1 MNEQQLLSLLQ
12 RYMDGLTTVDEESAL
27 AVFFGKASDA
37 DRPDAIS
44 AEDWKAYQ
52 EMFAMFAPQTPSLT
66 QEHEAT
72 KHEVIEH
79 EATELEITEHETT
92 EHRSRF
98 TLRQVSVWI
107 ASVAA
112 VALIVFAATTQ
123 LEHDSPS
130 SPTLAQHSINTS
142 AADSLSDSISA
153 DQPQRIAVDSV
164 RQKLPKQKT
173 RKAPRPYWQ
182 PRPPKVYVAG
192 ADKPSAAQL
201 DSAKIEEAV
210 RQADILLQTINA
222 QQLMEMDKLQLQA
235 LELMEDEDYDNDM
248 AQ

>member
-27 AVFFGKASDA
+27 AVFFGRASDA

-44 AEDWKAYQ
+44 AEDWKVYQ
-52 EMFAMFAPQTPSLT
+52 EMFAMFAPQAQSLT
-66 QEHEAT
+66 QKHKAT
-72 KHEVIEH
+72 
-79 EATELEITEHETT
+79 
-92 EHRSRF
+92 SRF

-107 ASVAA
+107 ASAAA
-112 VALIVFAATTQ
+112 VALIVFAASTQ
-123 LEHDSPS
+123 LRHDSSS
-130 SPTLAQHSINTS
+130 SPTLAQHSVSTP

-153 DQPQRIAVDSV
+153 DQPQRIVVDSV

-182 PRPPKVYVAG
+182 PRPPKVYMAG
-192 ADKPSAAQL
+192 ANKPSTAQL

-222 QQLMEMDKLQLQA
+222 QQSVEMDKLQLQA

>member
-44 AEDWKAYQ
+44 AEDRKVYQ
-52 EMFAMFAPQTPSLT
+52 EMFAMFAPQAQSLT
-66 QEHEAT
+66 Q
-72 KHEVIEH
+72 KHK
-79 EATELEITEHETT
+79 AT

-98 TLRQVSVWI
+98 TMRQVSVWI
-107 ASVAA
+107 ASAAA

-130 SPTLAQHSINTS
+130 SPTLAQHSVNTS
-142 AADSLSDSISA
+142 AADSLTDSISA
-153 DQPQRIAVDSV
+153 DQPQRIVVDSV

-173 RKAPRPYWQ
+173 SKAPRPYWQ
-182 PRPPKVYVAG
+182 PRPPKVYMAG
-192 ADKPSAAQL
+192 ADKPSTAQL

-222 QQLMEMDKLQLQA
+222 QQSVEMDKLQLQA
-235 LELMEDEDYDNDM
+235 LELMEDGDYDNDM

>member
-27 AVFFGKASDA
+27 AVFFGRASDA

-44 AEDWKAYQ
+44 AEDWKVYQ
-52 EMFAMFAPQTPSLT
+52 EMFAMFAPQAQSLT
-66 QEHEAT
+66 QKHEAT
-72 KHEVIEH
+72 KH
-79 EATELEITEHETT
+79 
-92 EHRSRF
+92 RSLF
-98 TLRQVSVWI
+98 TMRQVSVWI

-123 LEHDSPS
+123 LRHDSPS
-130 SPTLAQHSINTS
+130 SPTLAQHSGSTS

-173 RKAPRPYWQ
+173 RKEPRPYWQ

-222 QQLMEMDKLQLQA
+222 QQSVEMDKLQLQA

>member
-1 MNEQQLLSLLQ
+1 MNEQQLLALLQ

-44 AEDWKAYQ
+44 AEDWKVYQ

-66 QEHEAT
+66 QEHEVI
-72 KHEVIEH
+72 KHETIEH
-79 EATELEITEHETT
+79 EVT

-107 ASVAA
+107 ASAAA
-112 VALIVFAATTQ
+112 VALIVLAASTQ
-123 LEHDSPS
+123 LRHESSS
-130 SPTLAQHSINTS
+130 SPTLAQHSVSTP

-153 DQPQRIAVDSV
+153 DQPKRIAVDSV

-222 QQLMEMDKLQLQA
+222 QQSVEMDKLQLQA

>member
-27 AVFFGKASDA
+27 AVFFGRASDA

-44 AEDWKAYQ
+44 AEDWKVYQ
-52 EMFAMFAPQTPSLT
+52 EMFAMFAPQAQSLT
-66 QEHEAT
+66 Q
-72 KHEVIEH
+72 KHKAIEH
-79 EATELEITEHETT
+79 ETTEHETT
-92 EHRSRF
+92 KHRSRF

-107 ASVAA
+107 ASAA
-112 VALIVFAATTQ
+112 AIALIVFAASTQ
-123 LEHDSPS
+123 LRHDSSS
-130 SPTLAQHSINTS
+130 SPTLAQHSVSTP

-153 DQPQRIAVDSV
+153 DQPQRIVVDSV

-182 PRPPKVYVAG
+182 PRPPKVYMAG
-192 ADKPSAAQL
+192 ADKPSTAQL

-222 QQLMEMDKLQLQA
+222 QQSVEMDKLQLQA

>member
-1 MNEQQLLSLLQ
+1 MNEQQLLLLLQ

-44 AEDWKAYQ
+44 AEDWKVYQ
-52 EMFAMFAPQTPSLT
+52 EMFAMFAPQAQSLT
-66 QEHEAT
+66 QKHKAT
-72 KHEVIEH
+72 EH
-79 EATELEITEHETT
+79 EATEHEIT

-107 ASVAA
+107 ASAAA
-112 VALIVFAATTQ
+112 VALILFAASTQ
-123 LEHDSPS
+123 LRHDSSS
-130 SPTLAQHSINTS
+130 SPTLAQHSVSTP

-153 DQPQRIAVDSV
+153 DQPQRIVVDSV

-182 PRPPKVYVAG
+182 PRPPKVYMAG

-222 QQLMEMDKLQLQA
+222 LQSVEMDKLQLQA

>member
-27 AVFFGKASDA
+27 AVFFGRASDA

-44 AEDWKAYQ
+44 AEDWKVYQ
-52 EMFAMFAPQTPSLT
+52 EMFAMFAPQAQSLT
-66 QEHEAT
+66 QKHKAT
-72 KHEVIEH
+72 EHEVIEH
-79 EATELEITEHETT
+79 EAIELETT

-107 ASVAA
+107 ASAAA
-112 VALIVFAATTQ
+112 VALIVFAASTQ
-123 LEHDSPS
+123 LRHDSSS
-130 SPTLAQHSINTS
+130 SPTLAQHSVSTP

-153 DQPQRIAVDSV
+153 DQPQRIVVDSV

-182 PRPPKVYVAG
+182 PRPPKVYMAG

-222 QQLMEMDKLQLQA
+222 QQSVEMDKLQLQA
-235 LELMEDEDYDNDM
+235 LELMEDEEYDNDM

>member
-27 AVFFGKASDA
+27 AVFFGRASDA

-44 AEDWKAYQ
+44 AEDWKVYQ
-52 EMFAMFAPQTPSLT
+52 EMFAMFAPQAQSLT
-66 QEHEAT
+66 QKHKAT
-72 KHEVIEH
+72 EHEVIEH
-79 EATELEITEHETT
+79 EAIELETT

-112 VALIVFAATTQ
+112 VALIVFAASTQ
-123 LEHDSPS
+123 LRHDSSS
-130 SPTLAQHSINTS
+130 SPTLAQHSVSTP

-153 DQPQRIAVDSV
+153 DQPQRIVVDSV

-182 PRPPKVYVAG
+182 PRPPKVYMAG

-222 QQLMEMDKLQLQA
+222 LQSVEMDKLQLQA
-235 LELMEDEDYDNDM
+235 LELMEDEEYDNDM

>member
-27 AVFFGKASDA
+27 AVFFGRASDA

-44 AEDWKAYQ
+44 AEDWKVYQ
-52 EMFAMFAPQTPSLT
+52 EMFAMFAPQAQSLT
-66 QEHEAT
+66 QKHKAT
-72 KHEVIEH
+72 
-79 EATELEITEHETT
+79 
-92 EHRSRF
+92 SRF

-112 VALIVFAATTQ
+112 IALIVFAASTQ
-123 LEHDSPS
+123 LRHDSSS
-130 SPTLAQHSINTS
+130 SPTLAQHSVSTP

-153 DQPQRIAVDSV
+153 DQPQRIVVDSV

-182 PRPPKVYVAG
+182 PRPPKMYMAG
-192 ADKPSAAQL
+192 ANKPSAAQL

-222 QQLMEMDKLQLQA
+222 QQSVEMDKLQLQA

>member
-27 AVFFGKASDA
+27 AVFFGRASDA

-44 AEDWKAYQ
+44 AEDWKVYQ
-52 EMFAMFAPQTPSLT
+52 EMFAMFAPQAQSLT
-66 QEHEAT
+66 QKHKAT
-72 KHEVIEH
+72 EH
-79 EATELEITEHETT
+79 EATEHEIT

-107 ASVAA
+107 ASAAA
-112 VALIVFAATTQ
+112 VALIVFAASTQ
-123 LEHDSPS
+123 LRHDSSS
-130 SPTLAQHSINTS
+130 SPTLAQHSVSTP

-153 DQPQRIAVDSV
+153 DQPQRIVVDSV

-182 PRPPKVYVAG
+182 PRPPKVYMAG

-222 QQLMEMDKLQLQA
+222 QQSVEMDKLQLQA

>member
-27 AVFFGKASDA
+27 AVFFGRASDA

-44 AEDWKAYQ
+44 AEDWKVYQ
-52 EMFAMFAPQTPSLT
+52 EMFAMFAPQAQSLT
-66 QEHEAT
+66 QKHNAT
-72 KHEVIEH
+72 EHEVIEH
-79 EATELEITEHETT
+79 EAIELEIT

-107 ASVAA
+107 ASAAA
-112 VALIVFAATTQ
+112 VALIVFAASTQ
-123 LEHDSPS
+123 LRHDSSS
-130 SPTLAQHSINTS
+130 SPTLAQHSVSTP

-153 DQPQRIAVDSV
+153 DQPQRIVVDSV

-182 PRPPKVYVAG
+182 PRPPKMYMAG
-192 ADKPSAAQL
+192 ANKPSAAQL

-210 RQADILLQTINA
+210 RQADILLQT
-222 QQLMEMDKLQLQA
+222 EPPS
-235 LELMEDEDYDNDM
+235 
-248 AQ
+248 

>member
-1 MNEQQLLSLLQ
+1 MNEQQLLTLLQ

-27 AVFFGKASDA
+27 AVFFGRASDA

-44 AEDWKAYQ
+44 TEDWKVYQ
-52 EMFAMFAPQTPSLT
+52 EMFAMFAPQAQSLT
-66 QEHEAT
+66 QKHKAT
-72 KHEVIEH
+72 EHEVIEH
-79 EATELEITEHETT
+79 EAIELEIT

-107 ASVAA
+107 ASAAA
-112 VALIVFAATTQ
+112 VALIVFAASTQ
-123 LEHDSPS
+123 LRHDSSS
-130 SPTLAQHSINTS
+130 SPTLAQHSVSTP

-153 DQPQRIAVDSV
+153 DQPQRIVVDSV

-222 QQLMEMDKLQLQA
+222 LQSVEMDKLQLQA
-235 LELMEDEDYDNDM
+235 LELMEDEEYDNDM

>member
-27 AVFFGKASDA
+27 AVFFGRASDA

-44 AEDWKAYQ
+44 AEDWKVYQ
-52 EMFAMFAPQTPSLT
+52 EMFAMFAPQAQSLT
-66 QEHEAT
+66 QKHKAT
-72 KHEVIEH
+72 EHEVIEH
-79 EATELEITEHETT
+79 EAIELETT

-107 ASVAA
+107 ASAAA
-112 VALIVFAATTQ
+112 VALIVFAASTQ
-123 LEHDSPS
+123 LRHDSSS
-130 SPTLAQHSINTS
+130 SPTLAQHSVSTP

-153 DQPQRIAVDSV
+153 DQPQRIVVDSV

-182 PRPPKVYVAG
+182 PRPPKMYMAG
-192 ADKPSAAQL
+192 ANKPSAAQL

-222 QQLMEMDKLQLQA
+222 QQSVEMDKLQLQA
-235 LELMEDEDYDNDM
+235 LELMEDEEYDNDM

>member
-1 MNEQQLLSLLQ
+1 MNEQQLLALLQ

-27 AVFFGKASDA
+27 AVFFGRASDA

-44 AEDWKAYQ
+44 AEDWKVYQ
-52 EMFAMFAPQTPSLT
+52 EMFAMFAPQAQSLT
-66 QEHEAT
+66 Q
-72 KHEVIEH
+72 KH
-79 EATELEITEHETT
+79 EATEHETTEHETT

-98 TLRQVSVWI
+98 TLRQVSAWI

-123 LEHDSPS
+123 LEHDSSS
-130 SPTLAQHSINTS
+130 SPTLAQHSVNTS
-142 AADSLSDSISA
+142 AADSLSDSITA

-182 PRPPKVYVAG
+182 PRPPKVYMAG

-222 QQLMEMDKLQLQA
+222 QQSMEMDKLQLQA

>member
-1 MNEQQLLSLLQ
+1 MNEQQLLALLQ

-27 AVFFGKASDA
+27 AVFFGRASDA

-44 AEDWKAYQ
+44 AEDWKVYQ
-52 EMFAMFAPQTPSLT
+52 EMFARFAPQAQSLT
-66 QEHEAT
+66 QKHKATEHEI
-72 KHEVIEH
+72 IEH
-79 EATELEITEHETT
+79 EATEHETT

-107 ASVAA
+107 ASAAA
-112 VALIVFAATTQ
+112 VALIVFAASTQ
-123 LEHDSPS
+123 LRHDSSS
-130 SPTLAQHSINTS
+130 SPTLAQHSVSTP

-153 DQPQRIAVDSV
+153 DQPQRIVVDSV

-182 PRPPKVYVAG
+182 PRPPKVYMAG
-192 ADKPSAAQL
+192 ANKPSTAQL

-222 QQLMEMDKLQLQA
+222 QQSVEMDKLQLQA

>member
-27 AVFFGKASDA
+27 AVFFGRASDA

-44 AEDWKAYQ
+44 AEDWKVYQ
-52 EMFAMFAPQTPSLT
+52 EMFAMFAPQAQSLT
-66 QEHEAT
+66 QKHKAT
-72 KHEVIEH
+72 EHEVIEH
-79 EATELEITEHETT
+79 EAIELEIT

-107 ASVAA
+107 ASAAA
-112 VALIVFAATTQ
+112 VALIVFAASTQ
-123 LEHDSPS
+123 LRHDSSS
-130 SPTLAQHSINTS
+130 SPTLAQHSVSTP

-153 DQPQRIAVDSV
+153 DQPQRIVVDSV

-182 PRPPKVYVAG
+182 PRPPKVYMAG
-192 ADKPSAAQL
+192 ANKPSTAQL

-222 QQLMEMDKLQLQA
+222 LQSVEMDKLQLQA

>member
-27 AVFFGKASDA
+27 AVFFGRASDA

-44 AEDWKAYQ
+44 AEDWKVYQ
-52 EMFAMFAPQTPSLT
+52 EMFAMFAPQAQSLT
-66 QEHEAT
+66 QKHKAT
-72 KHEVIEH
+72 EHEVIEH
-79 EATELEITEHETT
+79 EAIELEIT

-112 VALIVFAATTQ
+112 IALIVFAASTQ
-123 LEHDSPS
+123 LRHDSSS
-130 SPTLAQHSINTS
+130 SPTLAQHSVSTP

-153 DQPQRIAVDSV
+153 DQPQRIVVDSV

-182 PRPPKVYVAG
+182 PRPPKVYMAG
-192 ADKPSAAQL
+192 ANKPSTAQL

-222 QQLMEMDKLQLQA
+222 LQSVEMDKLQLQA
-235 LELMEDEDYDNDM
+235 LELMEDEEYDNDM

>member
-27 AVFFGKASDA
+27 AVFFGRASDA

-44 AEDWKAYQ
+44 AEDWKVYQ
-52 EMFAMFAPQTPSLT
+52 EMFAMFAPQAQSLT
-66 QEHEAT
+66 QKHKATEHEA
-72 KHEVIEH
+72 
-79 EATELEITEHETT
+79 TEHETT
-92 EHRSRF
+92 EHRSSF

-107 ASVAA
+107 ASAAA
-112 VALIVFAATTQ
+112 VALIVFAASTQ
-123 LEHDSPS
+123 LRHDSSS
-130 SPTLAQHSINTS
+130 SPTLAQHSVSTP

-153 DQPQRIAVDSV
+153 DQPQRIVVDSV

-182 PRPPKVYVAG
+182 PRPPKVYMAG

-222 QQLMEMDKLQLQA
+222 LQSVEMDKLQLQA

>member
-27 AVFFGKASDA
+27 AVFFGRASDA

-44 AEDWKAYQ
+44 AEDWKVYQ
-52 EMFAMFAPQTPSLT
+52 EMFAMFAPQAQSLT
-66 QEHEAT
+66 QKHKAT
-72 KHEVIEH
+72 EHEVIEH
-79 EATELEITEHETT
+79 EATEHETT

-107 ASVAA
+107 ASAAA
-112 VALIVFAATTQ
+112 VALIVFAASTQ
-123 LEHDSPS
+123 LRHDSSS
-130 SPTLAQHSINTS
+130 SPTLAQHSVSTP

-153 DQPQRIAVDSV
+153 DQPQRIVVDSV

-182 PRPPKVYVAG
+182 PRPPKVYMAG
-192 ADKPSAAQL
+192 ANKPSTAQL

-222 QQLMEMDKLQLQA
+222 LQSVEMDKLQLQA
-235 LELMEDEDYDNDM
+235 LELMEDEEYDNDM

>member
-1 MNEQQLLSLLQ
+1 MNEQQLLALLQ

-27 AVFFGKASDA
+27 AVFFGRASDA

-44 AEDWKAYQ
+44 AEDWKVYQ
-52 EMFAMFAPQTPSLT
+52 EMFAMFAPQAQSLT
-66 QEHEAT
+66 QKHKAT
-72 KHEVIEH
+72 EHEVIEH
-79 EATELEITEHETT
+79 EAIELEIT

-98 TLRQVSVWI
+98 TLRQGSVWI
-107 ASVAA
+107 ASAA
-112 VALIVFAATTQ
+112 AIALIVFAASTQ
-123 LEHDSPS
+123 LRHDSSS
-130 SPTLAQHSINTS
+130 SPTLAQHSVSTP

-153 DQPQRIAVDSV
+153 DQPQRIVVDSV

-182 PRPPKVYVAG
+182 PRPPKVYMAG

-222 QQLMEMDKLQLQA
+222 QQSVEMDKLQLQA

>member
-1 MNEQQLLSLLQ
+1 
-12 RYMDGLTTVDEESAL
+12 
-27 AVFFGKASDA
+27 
-37 DRPDAIS
+37 
-44 AEDWKAYQ
+44 
-52 EMFAMFAPQTPSLT
+52 MFAPQTPSIT

-72 KHEVIEH
+72 KHEVIKHEAIEH
-79 EATELEITEHETT
+79 EVT

-107 ASVAA
+107 ASAAA
-112 VALIVFAATTQ
+112 VALIVLAASTQ
-123 LEHDSPS
+123 LRHESSS
-130 SPTLAQHSINTS
+130 SPNLAQHSVSTP

-153 DQPQRIAVDSV
+153 DQPKRIAVDSV

-192 ADKPSAAQL
+192 ANKPSAAQL

-210 RQADILLQTINA
+210 RQADILLQAINA
-222 QQLMEMDKLQLQA
+222 QQSVEMDKLQLQA
-235 LELMEDEDYDNDM
+235 MELMEDEDYDNDM

>member
-27 AVFFGKASDA
+27 AVFFGRASDA

-44 AEDWKAYQ
+44 AEDWKVYQ
-52 EMFAMFAPQTPSLT
+52 EMFAMFAPQAQSLT
-66 QEHEAT
+66 QKHKAT
-72 KHEVIEH
+72 EHEVIEH
-79 EATELEITEHETT
+79 EAIELETT

-107 ASVAA
+107 ASAAA
-112 VALIVFAATTQ
+112 VALIVFAASTQ
-123 LEHDSPS
+123 LRHDSSS
-130 SPTLAQHSINTS
+130 SPTLAQHSVSTP

-153 DQPQRIAVDSV
+153 DQPQRIVVDSV

-182 PRPPKVYVAG
+182 PRPPKVYMAG
-192 ADKPSAAQL
+192 ANKPSTAQL

-222 QQLMEMDKLQLQA
+222 LQSVEMDKLQLQA

>member
-27 AVFFGKASDA
+27 AVFFGRASDA

-44 AEDWKAYQ
+44 AEDWKVYQ
-52 EMFAMFAPQTPSLT
+52 EMFAMFAPQAQSLT
-66 QEHEAT
+66 Q
-72 KHEVIEH
+72 KHK
-79 EATELEITEHETT
+79 ATEHETT
-92 EHRSRF
+92 EHETTKHRSRF
-98 TLRQVSVWI
+98 TLRQVSIWI
-107 ASVAA
+107 ASAAA
-112 VALIVFAATTQ
+112 VALIVFAASTQ
-123 LEHDSPS
+123 LRHDSSS
-130 SPTLAQHSINTS
+130 SPTLAQHSVSTP

-153 DQPQRIAVDSV
+153 DQPQRIVVDSV
-164 RQKLPKQKT
+164 RQKLSKQKT

-182 PRPPKVYVAG
+182 PRPPKVYMAG
-192 ADKPSAAQL
+192 AGKPSAAQL

>member
-27 AVFFGKASDA
+27 AVFFGRASDA

-44 AEDWKAYQ
+44 AEDWKVYQ
-52 EMFAMFAPQTPSLT
+52 EMFAMFAPQAQSLT
-66 QEHEAT
+66 QKHKAT
-72 KHEVIEH
+72 EHEVIEH
-79 EATELEITEHETT
+79 EAIELEIT

-107 ASVAA
+107 ASAAA
-112 VALIVFAATTQ
+112 VALIVFAASTQ
-123 LEHDSPS
+123 LRHDSSS
-130 SPTLAQHSINTS
+130 SPTLAQHSVSTP

-153 DQPQRIAVDSV
+153 DQPQRIVVDSV

-182 PRPPKVYVAG
+182 PRPPKVYMAG
-192 ADKPSAAQL
+192 ADKPSTAQL
-201 DSAKIEEAV
+201 NSAKIEEAV

-222 QQLMEMDKLQLQA
+222 LQSVEMDKLQLQA
-235 LELMEDEDYDNDM
+235 LELMEDEEYDNDM

>member
-27 AVFFGKASDA
+27 AVFFGRASDA

-44 AEDWKAYQ
+44 AEDWKVYQ
-52 EMFAMFAPQTPSLT
+52 EMFAMFAPQAQSLT
-66 QEHEAT
+66 QKHKAT

-79 EATELEITEHETT
+79 EAIELETT

-107 ASVAA
+107 ASAAA
-112 VALIVFAATTQ
+112 VALIVFTALTQ
-123 LEHDSPS
+123 LRHDSSS
-130 SPTLAQHSINTS
+130 SPTLAQHSVSTP

-153 DQPQRIAVDSV
+153 DQPQRIVVDSV

-182 PRPPKVYVAG
+182 PRPPKVYMAG
-192 ADKPSAAQL
+192 ADKPSTAQL

-222 QQLMEMDKLQLQA
+222 QQSVEMDKLQLQA
-235 LELMEDEDYDNDM
+235 LELMEDEEYDNDM

>member
-27 AVFFGKASDA
+27 AVFFGRASDA

-44 AEDWKAYQ
+44 AEDWKVYQ
-52 EMFAMFAPQTPSLT
+52 EMFAMFAPQAQSLT
-66 QEHEAT
+66 QKHKAT
-72 KHEVIEH
+72 EHEVIEH
-79 EATELEITEHETT
+79 EAIELEIT

-107 ASVAA
+107 ASAA
-112 VALIVFAATTQ
+112 AIALIVFAASTQ
-123 LEHDSPS
+123 LRHDSSS
-130 SPTLAQHSINTS
+130 SPTLAQHSVSTP

-153 DQPQRIAVDSV
+153 DQPQRIVVDSV

-173 RKAPRPYWQ
+173 RKAPRHYWQ
-182 PRPPKVYVAG
+182 PRPPKVYMAG

-222 QQLMEMDKLQLQA
+222 QQSVEMDKLQLQA

>member
-27 AVFFGKASDA
+27 AVFFGRASDA

-44 AEDWKAYQ
+44 AEDWKVYQ
-52 EMFAMFAPQTPSLT
+52 EMFAMFAPQAQSLT
-66 QEHEAT
+66 Q
-72 KHEVIEH
+72 K
-79 EATELEITEHETT
+79 HETT

-107 ASVAA
+107 ASAAA

-130 SPTLAQHSINTS
+130 SPTLAQHSVNTS

-164 RQKLPKQKT
+164 RQKHPKQKT

-182 PRPPKVYVAG
+182 PRPPKVYMAG

-222 QQLMEMDKLQLQA
+222 QQSVEMDKLQLQA

>member
-27 AVFFGKASDA
+27 AVFFGRASDA

-44 AEDWKAYQ
+44 AEDWKVYQ
-52 EMFAMFAPQTPSLT
+52 EMFAMFAPQAQSLT
-66 QEHEAT
+66 QKHKAT
-72 KHEVIEH
+72 EHEVIEH
-79 EATELEITEHETT
+79 EAIEHETT
-92 EHRSRF
+92 EHCSRL

-107 ASVAA
+107 ASAAA
-112 VALIVFAATTQ
+112 VALIVFAASTQ
-123 LEHDSPS
+123 LRHDSSS
-130 SPTLAQHSINTS
+130 SPTLAQHSVSTT

-153 DQPQRIAVDSV
+153 DQPQRIVVDSV

-182 PRPPKVYVAG
+182 PRPPKVYMAG

-222 QQLMEMDKLQLQA
+222 QQSVEMDKLQLQA

>member
-1 MNEQQLLSLLQ
+1 MNEQQLLALLQ

-27 AVFFGKASDA
+27 TVFFGRASDA

-44 AEDWKAYQ
+44 AEDWKVYQ
-52 EMFAMFAPQTPSLT
+52 EMFAMFAPQAQSLT
-66 QEHEAT
+66 Q
-72 KHEVIEH
+72 KHK
-79 EATELEITEHETT
+79 ATEHETT

-112 VALIVFAATTQ
+112 VALIVFAASTQ

-130 SPTLAQHSINTS
+130 SPTLAQHSINNTS

-182 PRPPKVYVAG
+182 PRPPKVYMAG

-222 QQLMEMDKLQLQA
+222 QQSVEMDKLQLQA

>member
-27 AVFFGKASDA
+27 AVFFGRASDA

-44 AEDWKAYQ
+44 AEDWKVYQ
-52 EMFAMFAPQTPSLT
+52 EMFAMFAPQAQSLT
-66 QEHEAT
+66 QKHKAT
-72 KHEVIEH
+72 
-79 EATELEITEHETT
+79 
-92 EHRSRF
+92 SRF

-107 ASVAA
+107 ASAAA
-112 VALIVFAATTQ
+112 VALIVFAASTQ
-123 LEHDSPS
+123 LRHDSSS
-130 SPTLAQHSINTS
+130 SPTLAQHSVSTP

-153 DQPQRIAVDSV
+153 DQPQRIVVDSV

-182 PRPPKVYVAG
+182 PRPPKMYMAG
-192 ADKPSAAQL
+192 ANKPSAAQL

-222 QQLMEMDKLQLQA
+222 QQSVEMDKLQLQA

>member
-1 MNEQQLLSLLQ
+1 MLFRS
-12 RYMDGLTTVDEESAL
+12 GLTTVDEESAL
-27 AVFFGKASDA
+27 AVFFGRASDA

-44 AEDWKAYQ
+44 AEDWKVYQ
-52 EMFAMFAPQTPSLT
+52 EMFAMFAPQAQSLT
-66 QEHEAT
+66 QKHKATEHEA
-72 KHEVIEH
+72 
-79 EATELEITEHETT
+79 TEHETT

-107 ASVAA
+107 ASAAA
-112 VALIVFAATTQ
+112 VALIVFAASTQ
-123 LEHDSPS
+123 LRHDSSS
-130 SPTLAQHSINTS
+130 SPTLAQHSVSTP

-153 DQPQRIAVDSV
+153 DQPQRIVVDSV

-182 PRPPKVYVAG
+182 PRPPKVYMAG
-192 ADKPSAAQL
+192 AGKPSAAQL

-222 QQLMEMDKLQLQA
+222 LQSVEMDKLQLQA

>member
-27 AVFFGKASDA
+27 AVFFGRASDA

-44 AEDWKAYQ
+44 AEDWKVYQ
-52 EMFAMFAPQTPSLT
+52 EMFAMFAPQAQSLT
-66 QEHEAT
+66 QKHKATEHEA
-72 KHEVIEH
+72 
-79 EATELEITEHETT
+79 TEHETT

-107 ASVAA
+107 ASAA
-112 VALIVFAATTQ
+112 AIALIVFAASTQ
-123 LEHDSPS
+123 LRHDSSS
-130 SPTLAQHSINTS
+130 SPTLAQHSVSTP

-153 DQPQRIAVDSV
+153 DQPQRIVVDSV

-182 PRPPKVYVAG
+182 PRPPKVYMAG
-192 ADKPSAAQL
+192 ADKPSTAQL

-222 QQLMEMDKLQLQA
+222 QQSVEMDKLQLQA
-235 LELMEDEDYDNDM
+235 LELMEDEEYDNDM

>member
-1 MNEQQLLSLLQ
+1 MNEQQLLLLLQ

-44 AEDWKAYQ
+44 AEDWKVYQ
-52 EMFAMFAPQTPSLT
+52 EMFAMFAPQAQSLT
-66 QEHEAT
+66 QKHKAT
-72 KHEVIEH
+72 EH
-79 EATELEITEHETT
+79 EATEHEIT

-107 ASVAA
+107 ASAAA
-112 VALIVFAATTQ
+112 VALILFAASTQ
-123 LEHDSPS
+123 LRHDSSS
-130 SPTLAQHSINTS
+130 SPTLAQHSVSTP

-153 DQPQRIAVDSV
+153 DQPQRIVVDSV
-164 RQKLPKQKT
+164 RQNLPKQKT

-182 PRPPKVYVAG
+182 PRPPKVYMAG

-222 QQLMEMDKLQLQA
+222 LQSVEMDKLQLQA

>member
-1 MNEQQLLSLLQ
+1 MNEQQLLALLQ

-27 AVFFGKASDA
+27 AVFFGRASDA

-44 AEDWKAYQ
+44 AEDWKVYQ
-52 EMFAMFAPQTPSLT
+52 EMFAMFAPQAQSLT
-66 QEHEAT
+66 QKHKAT
-72 KHEVIEH
+72 EHEVIEH
-79 EATELEITEHETT
+79 EAIELEIT

-107 ASVAA
+107 ASAA
-112 VALIVFAATTQ
+112 AIALIVFAASTQ
-123 LEHDSPS
+123 LRHDSSS
-130 SPTLAQHSINTS
+130 SPTLAQHSVSTP

-153 DQPQRIAVDSV
+153 DQPQRIVVDSV

-182 PRPPKVYVAG
+182 PRPPKVYMAG

-222 QQLMEMDKLQLQA
+222 QQSVEMDKLQLQA
-235 LELMEDEDYDNDM
+235 LELMEDEEYDNDM

>member
-27 AVFFGKASDA
+27 AVFFGRASDA

-44 AEDWKAYQ
+44 AEDWKVYQ
-52 EMFAMFAPQTPSLT
+52 EMFAMFAPQAQSLT
-66 QEHEAT
+66 QKHKAT
-72 KHEVIEH
+72 EHEVIEH
-79 EATELEITEHETT
+79 EAIELETT
-92 EHRSRF
+92 EHRSSF

-107 ASVAA
+107 ASAAA
-112 VALIVFAATTQ
+112 VALIVFAASTQ
-123 LEHDSPS
+123 LRHDSSS
-130 SPTLAQHSINTS
+130 SPTLAQHSVSTP

-153 DQPQRIAVDSV
+153 DQPQRIVVDSV

-182 PRPPKVYVAG
+182 PRPPKVYMAG
-192 ADKPSAAQL
+192 ANKPSAAQL

-222 QQLMEMDKLQLQA
+222 LQSVEMDKLQLQA
-235 LELMEDEDYDNDM
+235 LELMEDEEYDNDM

>member
-12 RYMDGLTTVDEESAL
+12 RYMDGLTTVDEELAL
-27 AVFFGKASDA
+27 AVFFGRASDA

-44 AEDWKAYQ
+44 AEDWKVYQ
-52 EMFAMFAPQTPSLT
+52 EMFAMFAPQAQSLT
-66 QEHEAT
+66 QKHKAT

-79 EATELEITEHETT
+79 EAIELETT

-107 ASVAA
+107 ASAAA
-112 VALIVFAATTQ
+112 VALIVLAASTQ
-123 LEHDSPS
+123 LRHDSSS
-130 SPTLAQHSINTS
+130 SPTLAQHSVSTP

-153 DQPQRIAVDSV
+153 DQPQRIVVDSV

-182 PRPPKVYVAG
+182 PRPPKVYMAG
-192 ADKPSAAQL
+192 ADKPSTAQL

-222 QQLMEMDKLQLQA
+222 QQSVEMDKLQLQA
-235 LELMEDEDYDNDM
+235 LELMEDEEYDNDM

>member
-27 AVFFGKASDA
+27 AVFFGRASDA

-44 AEDWKAYQ
+44 AEDWKVYQ
-52 EMFAMFAPQTPSLT
+52 EMFAMFAPQAQSLT
-66 QEHEAT
+66 QKHKAT
-72 KHEVIEH
+72 EHEVIEH
-79 EATELEITEHETT
+79 EAIELEIT

-107 ASVAA
+107 ASAAA
-112 VALIVFAATTQ
+112 VALIVFAASTQ
-123 LEHDSPS
+123 LRHNSSS
-130 SPTLAQHSINTS
+130 SPTLAQHSGSTP

-153 DQPQRIAVDSV
+153 DQPQRIVVDSV

-173 RKAPRPYWQ
+173 RKAPRTYWQ
-182 PRPPKVYVAG
+182 PRPPKVYMAG
-192 ADKPSAAQL
+192 AGKPSAAQL

-222 QQLMEMDKLQLQA
+222 QQSVEMDKLQLQA

>member
-27 AVFFGKASDA
+27 AVFFGRASDA

-44 AEDWKAYQ
+44 AEDWKVYQ
-52 EMFAMFAPQTPSLT
+52 EMFAMFAPQAQSLT
-66 QEHEAT
+66 Q
-72 KHEVIEH
+72 KHKI
-79 EATELEITEHETT
+79 T

-107 ASVAA
+107 ASAAA
-112 VALIVFAATTQ
+112 VALIVFAASTQ
-123 LEHDSPS
+123 LRHDSSS
-130 SPTLAQHSINTS
+130 SPTLAQHSVSTP

-153 DQPQRIAVDSV
+153 DQPQRIVVDSV

-182 PRPPKVYVAG
+182 PRPPKVYMAG
-192 ADKPSAAQL
+192 AGKPS
-201 DSAKIEEAV
+201 EEAV

-222 QQLMEMDKLQLQA
+222 QQSVEMDKLQLQA

>member
-1 MNEQQLLSLLQ
+1 MNEQQLLALLQ

-27 AVFFGKASDA
+27 AVFFGRASDA

-44 AEDWKAYQ
+44 AEDWKVYQ
-52 EMFAMFAPQTPSLT
+52 EMFAMFAPQAQSLT
-66 QEHEAT
+66 Q
-72 KHEVIEH
+72 K
-79 EATELEITEHETT
+79 HETT

-98 TLRQVSVWI
+98 TMRQVSVWI
-107 ASVAA
+107 ASAAA

-130 SPTLAQHSINTS
+130 SPTLAQHSVSTS

-222 QQLMEMDKLQLQA
+222 QQSMEMDKLQLQA

>member
-12 RYMDGLTTVDEESAL
+12 RYMDGQTTVDEESAL

-79 EATELEITEHETT
+79 EATELEITEHEVT

-107 ASVAA
+107 ASAAA
-112 VALIVFAATTQ
+112 VALIVLAASTQ
-123 LEHDSPS
+123 LRHESSS
-130 SPTLAQHSINTS
+130 SPTLAQHSVSTP

-192 ADKPSAAQL
+192 ANKPSAAQL

-210 RQADILLQTINA
+210 RQADILLQAINA
-222 QQLMEMDKLQLQA
+222 QQSVEMDKLQLQA
-235 LELMEDEDYDNDM
+235 MELMEDEDYDNDM